1 MASATWELRIPAKS
15 SDRAGCGARCRTT
28 HGDGFMDVAIGAVPP
43 GRHLGLLRRPYGIH
57 AAPDQVL
64 GEGQPRFGQEVA
76 PAGDVNGDG
85 FVDLAVSGTPAAEA
99 SPVTIYYGGP
109 QGLTAGTTLNGR
121 ATNFGFA
128 AGDSGLVA
136 RAMSTAGDE
145 NGDGYADLLAGDQA
159 RGHLFRG
166 GRSGINQ
173 TKCPTSS
180 CPTDSFSRAAPTS
193 TATASPTLSRPTR
206 SAEPAPGSSR

>member
-1 MASATWELRIPAKS
+1 MGAAYPGQELGPGGGVGRGAGLPDGIGRASWTSRSAPSPQGGIWVFFGS
-15 SDRAGCGARCRTT
+15 
-28 HGDGFMDVAIGAVPP
+28 
-43 GRHLGLLRRPYGIH
+43 PYGIH

-85 FVDLAVSGTPAAEA
+85 FVDLAVSGTPAADA
-99 SPVTIYYGGP
+99 IGSPSTLAAP
-109 QGLTAGTTLNGR
+109 QILTEGTTLNGR
-121 ATNFGFA
+121 ATNSSYA
-128 AGDSGLVA
+128 AGNSGLVA

-166 GRSGINQ
+166 GRTGINP